1 MSVSQLNY
9 TRALNVY
16 AGNYANIPY
25 PNIVRQAANT
35 SVLSTYLV
43 DANAQFLSMGL
54 SNGDIIYNDTSKTC
68 ATILGVESD
77 TRLKLNFNLFSSA
90 PQSYTI
96 FKASPQDIL
105 GNRGCS
111 LFISSNDTIV
121 VKTVGGDI
129 VTFENIWAG
138 TILPVQVVQLVSS
151 LTNTNVAL
159 W

>member
-1 MSVSQLNY
+1 MSVSQINY
-9 TRALNVY
+9 TRAVQVY
-16 AGNYANIPY
+16 AGGYANIPY
-25 PNIVRQAANT
+25 PSIVRQDVNT

-43 DANAQFLSMGL
+43 DANAKFLSMGL
-54 SNGDIIYNDTSKTC
+54 NNGDIIYNDTSKTC
-68 ATILGVESD
+68 ATILEVESD
-77 TRLKLNFNLFSSA
+77 TRLKLNFDLFTGT

-96 FKASPQDIL
+96 FKASPQDVL

-129 VTFENIWAG
+129 VTFENIWPG